1 MMRKFNTMKIGED
14 VSFYALVESLQQ
26 RFTPNKS
33 AYYSVGLSDGDT
45 IVDARIWDV
54 SLVEKNDLN
63 RGEIYHFDA
72 HINEYANKAQ
82 YVVKQIRKIEDGE
95 IDKNLFYRS
104 APITEDS
111 LRKEIK
117 RYITRI
123 ENNILKEMVIGLISK
138 VSESYFTF
146 PAAMSM
152 HHNYAC
158 GLAYHTYTML
168 RLADTFIE
176 IYPGMNKDL
185 LYAGTLIH
193 DIGKTKELSGI
204 HGTVYTDEG
213 NLLGH
218 IVIGLQM
225 IAEVAISLGV
235 EDTEEVRLL
244 SHLVASHHGEL
255 EFGSPKEPGTLEA
268 FALHFMD
275 IADAKMTPISAEII
289 KTEKGKSTGP
299 IGSINRKT
307 IYKPNIE

>member
-1 MMRKFNTMKIGED
+1 MRKFNEMKIGED
-14 VSFYALVESLQQ
+14 VTFYALVESLQQ

-33 AYYSVGLSDGDT
+33 AYYSVGLSDGDS

-54 SLVEKNDLN
+54 SLVEKNELM
-63 RGEIYHFDA
+63 RGEIYYFEA
-72 HINEYANKAQ
+72 HINEYASKAQ
-82 YVVKQIRKIEDGE
+82 FVVKVVRKIQEGE

-104 APITEDS
+104 APITEEN

-117 RYITRI
+117 RYISRI
-123 ENNILKEMVIGLISK
+123 ENNILKEMVIGMISK
-138 VSESYFTF
+138 VSDAYFSY

-152 HHNYAC
+152 HHNYAS
-158 GLAYHTYTML
+158 GLAYHTYSML
-168 RLADTFIE
+168 RLADTLLE
-176 IYPGMNKDL
+176 IYPGMSRDL

-193 DIGKTKELSGI
+193 DIGKTRELSGI
-204 HGTVYTDEG
+204 HGTIYTDEG

-225 IAEVAISLGV
+225 ISEVAISLGV

-244 SHLVASHHGEL
+244 SHLIASHHGEL
-255 EFGSPKEPGTLEA
+255 EYGSPKEPGTLEA

-275 IADAKMTPISAEII
+275 ITDAKMTPISAEVV

-307 IYKPNIE
+307 IYKPKL